1 MIHGMIDSVAYMA
14 HGYCLLWKPWL
25 IAAHAGSDGLIAL
38 SYFAISFAIWLF
50 IRRRKE
56 LELRPLAFMFA
67 AFIFLCGCTHLIQGA
82 TLWWPIYE
90 TQAYAKLLT
99 AAISVATAI
108 VIFPLIPRALAIPS
122 PRQLQAANEELEGEI
137 LARRQTL
144 AELRQAKDELETRV
158 QERTKELEHSRAR
171 FEALV
176 RASAQ
181 IVWTR
186 NAVGQFAE
194 DCPSWRAFTGQ
205 SFEEMRGSGWLS
217 AVHPD
222 DRGAVANAWC
232 EAVKSKQIYSAEY
245 RLRHASPGWR
255 WTAAK
260 SVPLLAGDGGVREW
274 VGMNTD
280 IDARR
285 RAEDHMRFVM
295 KELSHRTKN
304 LLMVMYSMARQAG
317 KHAQLPDFLSDF
329 SARIQGLA
337 KSHDLLVS
345 SDWSGAPLKEHLK
358 AQLAPFADV
367 DGQRIRMSGPRV
379 MLRQAATQAL
389 GLAFH
394 ELATNALK
402 HGALKH
408 PEGMI
413 EVTWEAIPNG
423 SGEVF
428 RLTWRECVHASGP
441 ACLDERGF
449 GYTVLNRVVPEA
461 LSGEV
466 RWQLEGDGMV
476 WELKAPLGEVLPH
489 PDRDGAL
496 AF

>member
-1 MIHGMIDSVAYMA
+1 MIHDMIDSAAYMA

-25 IAAHAGSDGLIAL
+25 IAVHAGSDWLIAL

-50 IRRRKE
+50 VKRRKD
-56 LELRPLAFMFA
+56 LELKPLAFMFA

-99 AAISVATAI
+99 AAVSVATAV
-108 VIFPLIPRALAIPS
+108 VIFPLIPQALAIPS
-122 PRQLQAANEELEGEI
+122 PRQLQAANEGLAGEI
-137 LARRQTL
+137 LAHRQTL
-144 AELRQAKDELETRV
+144 AELRQAKDELEARV
-158 QERTKELEHSRAR
+158 LERTRELEHSKAR

-186 NAVGQFAE
+186 DAAGQFAE
-194 DCPSWRAFTGQ
+194 DCSSWRAFTGQ
-205 SFEEMRGSGWLS
+205 SFDEMKGSGWLK
-217 AVHPD
+217 AVHPS
-222 DRGAVANAWC
+222 DRNAIAKAWAGALQ
-232 EAVKSKQIYSAEY
+232 SKQTYSAEY
-245 RLRHASPGWR
+245 RLRHAPSGWR

-260 SVPLLAGDGGVREW
+260 SVPLFAGDGGVSEW
-274 VGMNTD
+274 VGMNVD
-280 IDARR
+280 IDGRR
-285 RAEDHMRFVM
+285 RTEDHMRFVM

-304 LLMVMYSMARQAG
+304 LLMVIYSMVRQAG
-317 KHAQLPDFLSDF
+317 KHARMPDFISDF
-329 SARIQGLA
+329 SARIEGLA

-345 SDWSGAPLKEHLK
+345 SDWTGAPIEEHLK

-367 DGQRIRMSGPRV
+367 DSQRIRISGPRL
-379 MLRQAATQAL
+379 MLGPAATQAL

-402 HGALKH
+402 YGALKH
-408 PEGMI
+408 PEGAI
-413 EVTWEAIPNG
+413 DVTWEVVKNG
-423 SGEVF
+423 SSEIF
-428 RLTWRECVHASGP
+428 RLAWRECKRASGP
-441 ACLDERGF
+441 ACLDEHGF
-449 GYTVLNRVVPEA
+449 GFTVLNRVVPEA

-466 RWQLEGDGMV
+466 RWQLEGDGIV
-476 WELKAPLGEVLPH
+476 WELKAPLHEVLPR